1 MNDEAEYEP
10 KTVFCPDCE
19 GRSCIPVDMP
29 GGWNVSHFT
38 ECDEC
43 TAGEI
48 TIEDEESEEWYLK
61 KPQTVRAA
69 TRNLTSKTMLLRT
82 ECAQPGFTANTGIEW
97 DVVDVPQRHDNAMVI
112 RPPRPAVR

>member
-1 MNDEAEYEP
+1 MMKRNTNQKPSSVLIVRA
-10 KTVFCPDCE
+10 
-19 GRSCIPVDMP
+19 GRVPVDMP

-61 KPQTVRAA
+61 KCKQFG
-69 TRNLTSKTMLLRT
+69 L
-82 ECAQPGFTANTGIEW
+82 QPEI
-97 DVVDVPQRHDNAMVI
+97 
-112 RPPRPAVR
+112 

>member
-19 GRSCIPVDMP
+19 GRGCVPVDMP

-61 KPQTVRAA
+61 KCKQFG
-69 TRNLTSKTMLLRT
+69 L
-82 ECAQPGFTANTGIEW
+82 QPEI
-97 DVVDVPQRHDNAMVI
+97 
-112 RPPRPAVR
+112 